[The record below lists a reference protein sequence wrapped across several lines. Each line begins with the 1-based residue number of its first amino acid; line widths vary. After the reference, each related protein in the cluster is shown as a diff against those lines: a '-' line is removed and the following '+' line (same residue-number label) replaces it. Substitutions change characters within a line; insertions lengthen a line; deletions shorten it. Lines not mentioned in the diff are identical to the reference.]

1 MKTPKYPY
9 YRIDIPLFPANIKL
23 CFSDEAFREILKDAN
38 VTQKLVSLDSGIA
51 ETHHITD
58 NKQSLIILIFDLK
71 ECYQDGNEFHLLST
85 VCHEATH
92 ATQRVFDSIGEE
104 DPGEE
109 IRAYITE
116 FIFTQ
121 TLKGIK
127 MYVDSGKGHRK
138 TPDETSQKILRSL
151 LQMVELGDRSTGQN
165 SLPKPK
171 DVSSGV
177 EDGKGSI
184 ESKAK
189 DSVRPARRSGL
200 SGSRSKK

>member
-1 MKTPKYPY
+1 MKKPKYPY

-23 CFSDEAFREILKDAN
+23 CFSDDAFREILKDAN

-71 ECYQDGNEFHLLST
+71 ECYQDGNEYHLLST
-85 VCHEATH
+85 ICHEATH
-92 ATQRVFDSIGEE
+92 AAQRVFDSIGEE

-109 IRAYITE
+109 IRAYVTE

-121 TLKGIK
+121 TLKGIR
-127 MYVDSGKGHRK
+127 MYVDSRKGNRK

-151 LQMVELGDRSTGQN
+151 LQMVELGNRSAGQN
-165 SLPKPK
+165 S
-171 DVSSGV
+171 VS
-177 EDGKGSI
+177 
-184 ESKAK
+184 ESKDLPSGTKDSDGSTKSEAK
-189 DSVRPARRSGL
+189 DSVRPARRSGV
-200 SGSRSKK
+200 SSSRVKK